1 MLGNFRF
8 LNLDYMMGCVTRYIY
23 PWVFDDY
30 GTTNTVF
37 NEHGRCSDAAP
48 LHIQPVAR
56 AKVTLKNRL
65 AIAKDEFEVGPT
77 CHITNG
83 DEENVPRF
91 AGQYHKTLPHDE
103 FGQVR
108 V

>member
-1 MLGNFRF
+1 M
-8 LNLDYMMGCVTRYIY
+8 
-23 PWVFDDY
+23 
-30 GTTNTVF
+30 
-37 NEHGRCSDAAP
+37 
-48 LHIQPVAR
+48 AR
-56 AKVTLKNRL
+56 AEVTLKNRL

-91 AGQYHKTLPHDE
+91 AGQYHKTLPHDK

-108 V
+108 ASTSTSMCTSMQVWVRVCTRTRLDMMYG